1 MDELTYG
8 PRSRKNARNLIEAAK
23 ELGYATSVVRTSFAG
38 YIAPRDVVEHVMGVT
53 EAVKDIEEGV
63 TYPEPSKA
71 VQAAPETPAA
81 PRGNASRKI
90 WEDFAR
96 EVGVDS
102 EGLDY
107 TELKRAATKAA
118 RTGKEN

>member
-8 PRSRKNARNLIEAAK
+8 PRSRKNARALIDAAK
-23 ELGYATSVVRTSFAG
+23 DLGYATSVVRTSFAG
-38 YIAPRDVVEHVMGVT
+38 YIAPRDVVERVAG
-53 EAVKDIEEGV
+53 VKDIEEGV
-63 TYPEPSKA
+63 TYPEPPKP
-71 VQAAPETPAA
+71 VYEPPAPSGV

-96 EVGVDS
+96 EVGVDP
-102 EGLDY
+102 EGLEY
-107 TELKRAATKAA
+107 IELKRAATEAA